1 MSLGL
6 LVYCPNLS
14 LSWSVGSVQIFLSKS
29 QRSKLPTIK
38 PGREENNQQ
47 DQDWWRRIISFKM
60 QDCEPSGTF
69 HASLKHL
76 PVIER
81 VHFFQIFYYK
91 RMVRVS
97 FPGYWGTLTL
107 MLWLLPYKVGILE
120 ETLGQLSI
128 RRRTV
133 DNYHRP
139 SPAWHLALERARAL
153 KVFLWTQ
160 ATKSIEPEQA
170 KTEETSVLG

>member
-1 MSLGL
+1 
-6 LVYCPNLS
+6 
-14 LSWSVGSVQIFLSKS
+14 
-29 QRSKLPTIK
+29 
-38 PGREENNQQ
+38 
-47 DQDWWRRIISFKM
+47 M

-97 FPGYWGTLTL
+97 FPGNWGTLTL
-107 MLWLLPYKVGILE
+107 MLWLLPYKVGILVE
-120 ETLGQLSI
+120 SLGQFSI

-133 DNYHRP
+133 DNYLCP

-153 KVFLWTQ
+153 KVFVRTQ
-160 ATKSIEPEQA
+160 ATKSIKPEQA
-170 KTEETSVLG
+170 KTEEIVCAGLEPWFHIQGSHLSFVCQSLKLKSRCPAATNRHQFSGL